1 MKIRDNVA
9 AGVLS
14 IAALGFTVATAAPA
28 SASIR
33 SARPARSIGAPVIAA
48 LVTLGAAATGCAAT
62 GPASAP
68 GSAPAAAPPAVDAVP
83 TLATADGQALPLAK
97 YLISPD
103 EDRRIEAART
113 ALIGSCM
120 KRFGFDYAPAA
131 VGTKP
136 DLMTRRYYLTDA
148 ASAAAHGYH
157 WGASADQKQ
166 QSATPQPP
174 APEMQAVLG
183 HGRGG
188 PDRSAEPT
196 GRTYNGIAI
205 PPGGCLGEADDTLT
219 RGGGILQDDARAL
232 EINGPG
238 FADSMADGRVK
249 AAFGAWSRCMKEK
262 GQTYASPVDAV
273 SDERWFSSPTA
284 TAPEIAAATADIDC
298 KQRNN
303 VVGIWFAVETAYQ
316 NRAVQAGSKRLEQTR
331 KAIDITLANAA
342 ATKAP

>member
-1 MKIRDNVA
+1 M
-9 AGVLS
+9 
-14 IAALGFTVATAAPA
+14 
-28 SASIR
+28 
-33 SARPARSIGAPVIAA
+33 IAA
-48 LVTLGAAATGCAAT
+48 LVALGVAATGCAAS
-62 GPASAP
+62 GPAAGPVSAPASA
-68 GSAPAAAPPAVDAVP
+68 AAAAPPAVDAVP
-83 TLATADGQALPLAK
+83 VLATADGQTLPLAK

-157 WGASADQKQ
+157 WGTQADRKQ

-188 PDRSAEPT
+188 PASSAAPAE
-196 GRTYNGIAI
+196 RTHNGIAI

-232 EINGPG
+232 EINGQG
-238 FADSMADGRVK
+238 FADSMADGRVR
-249 AAFGAWSRCMKEK
+249 AAFAAWSRCMREK

-284 TAPEIAAATADIDC
+284 TAPEIAAATADVDC

-316 NRAVQAGSKRLEQTR
+316 DRAVRADSKRLEQAR
-331 KAIDITLANAA
+331 KAVDVTLANAA
-342 ATKAP
+342 AAAVAP